1 MIYLRM
7 RETVERGPHEDVR
20 VRDLCD
26 VLCDARVEVQDL
38 PVSVPEGNGV
48 YCVQAMQ
55 VVRAIAARYPG
66 EQVSL
71 LGPATALLTRKRE
84 GRPRLLAL
92 RAALAFLVL
101 LAGSA
106 LAIMWFHADVNMYDA
121 QREMYRAVNGGE
133 EPAALAVA
141 LPYAL
146 GVGLG
151 VAFYYALIGR
161 KTISPLDIK
170 LSDYKRAVMN
180 ERAAREAPR
189 DD

>member
-1 MIYLRM
+1 
-7 RETVERGPHEDVR
+7 
-20 VRDLCD
+20 
-26 VLCDARVEVQDL
+26 
-38 PVSVPEGNGV
+38 
-48 YCVQAMQ
+48 
-55 VVRAIAARYPG
+55 
-66 EQVSL
+66 
-71 LGPATALLTRKRE
+71 
-84 GRPRLLAL
+84 
-92 RAALAFLVL
+92 
-101 LAGSA
+101 
-106 LAIMWFHADVNMYDA
+106 MWFHADVNMYDA
-121 QREMYRAVNGGE
+121 QREMYRAVTGGE

-170 LSDYKRAVMN
+170 LSNYKRAVMN

>member
-7 RETVERGPHEDVR
+7 RETVERGPHEDVC

-48 YCVQAMQ
+48 YCVQ
-55 VVRAIAARYPG
+55 RYPG

-71 LGPATALLTRKRE
+71 LGSTTALLTRKRE
-84 GRPRLLAL
+84 GRPRLLFL

-121 QREMYRAVNGGE
+121 QREMYRAVTGGE

-146 GVGLG
+146 GVG
-151 VAFYYALIGR
+151 
-161 KTISPLDIK
+161 
-170 LSDYKRAVMN
+170 
-180 ERAAREAPR
+180 
-189 DD
+189 